1 MNITIVTAAWR
12 AENLKAVIDCIDNQT
27 YKGNVHHLL
36 INDNNPNVRKILP
49 ELCNN
54 KKRFWIDSH
63 VRMHYWGAL
72 CRNIGV
78 MAAFSY
84 WPEKQRDINEEFILF
99 FDDDNMW
106 QPNHLQ
112 TMVDAVIA
120 NPTATLV
127 ASDAVW
133 VGFNDKGWQEY
144 RPCKIRQGAIDLG
157 QFMYKKVLFQKY
169 GYFNPHPHNKQRY
182 DWRLLEK
189 MVNGE
194 GENFLKTNLGTFIMS
209 YRKK

>member
-1 MNITIVTAAWR
+1 MNITITIITAAWR
-12 AENLKAVIDCIDNQT
+12 AENLPKVIESVNNQT
-27 YKGNVHHLL
+27 YKKWQHILV
-36 INDNNPNVRKILP
+36 NDNNPDVRDVFKNM
-49 ELCNN
+49 CGDVM
-54 KKRFWIDSH
+54 RFWIDLG
-63 VRMHYWGAL
+63 VRTHYYGAIA
-72 CRNIGV
+72 RNIGA

-84 WPEKQRDINEEFILF
+84 LHERDLDNEFICF
-99 FDDDNMW
+99 HDDDNLW

-127 ASDAVW
+127 ASDAIW

-157 QFMYKKVLFQKY
+157 QLMWKNSLFKKY
-169 GYFNPHPHNKQRY
+169 GYFDPRPRRKQKY
-182 DWRLLEK
+182 DFELIEK
-189 MVNGE
+189 MVDGE
-194 GENFLKTNLGTFIMS
+194 GNNFIKTNLPTFLMS